1 LGAGALAW
9 RRRAPRPPS
18 PAPHVPVEREGPDA
32 RWLAAGE
39 PKAVAARA
47 AARVRAAITR
57 AGPRPAPALAEVL
70 EQLER
75 IEFAAAHEADVAAL
89 ASRARALTPERAS

>member
-1 LGAGALAW
+1 
-9 RRRAPRPPS
+9 
-18 PAPHVPVEREGPDA
+18 VEREVPDL

-47 AARVRAAITR
+47 AARVRVALAR
-57 AGPRPAPALAEVL
+57 AGPRPSPRLAELL

-75 IEFAAAHEADVAAL
+75 AEFAAVPEGDVAAL
-89 ASRARALTPERAS
+89 ASLARALTPERAS

>member
-1 LGAGALAW
+1 
-9 RRRAPRPPS
+9 
-18 PAPHVPVEREGPDA
+18 VEREVPDA

-47 AARVRAAITR
+47 AARVRGALAR
-57 AGPRPAPALAEVL
+57 AGPRPPPALVELL

-75 IEFAAAHEADVAAL
+75 IEFAAVPEGDVAAL
-89 ASRARALTPERAS
+89 VSRARALTPERVA